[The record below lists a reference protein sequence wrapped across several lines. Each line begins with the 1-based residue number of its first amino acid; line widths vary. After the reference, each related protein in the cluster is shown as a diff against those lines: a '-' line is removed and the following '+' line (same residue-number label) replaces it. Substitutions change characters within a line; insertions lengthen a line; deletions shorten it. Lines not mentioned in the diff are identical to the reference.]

1 MNVTCK
7 QVSLLAGMKN
17 RPMILIGGW
26 LLEGG
31 SHHLP
36 PNLIKHPPLT
46 SKSAPTSDR
55 PATALKISQKSR
67 TPLAKKSRETCRPK
81 LIYSMQP
88 RTEIPRQG
96 LQLRGVHT
104 ITNIDLIPRRTLA
117 SAGPSYQTLPR
128 TITRRKNPDPLDKSQ
143 WPRMMSMSSTED
155 TDPRSKKRFQLR
167 G

>member
-26 LLEGG
+26 LFEGG
-31 SHHLP
+31 SHSLP
-36 PNLIKHPPLT
+36 PNLMKHPPLT

-55 PATALKISQKSR
+55 PATALKIPQKSS
-67 TPLAKKSRETCRPK
+67 TPLAKKSRETCKAK

-104 ITNIDLIPRRTLA
+104 ITNIDLVPRHTLA
-117 SAGPSYQTLPR
+117 SAGQSYQTLQE
-128 TITRRKNPDPLDKSQ
+128 DYLEEKS
-143 WPRMMSMSSTED
+143 
-155 TDPRSKKRFQLR
+155 RSLGQKPMATYDVYV
-167 G
+167 